1 MPKLTIIN
9 LKFHIMLLYFV
20 YVIAGIGI
28 SIIASRSIAKCRNMV
43 EYIQREKGPNRVII
57 KTELTQKILT
67 IQSYLSFGFLVSL
80 IITAMGFMI
89 IEQHQSGILYYIST
103 GCFSLIPLLFAW
115 QCYRSLQV
123 SQEIDKL

>member
-1 MPKLTIIN
+1 
-9 LKFHIMLLYFV
+9 MLLYFV

-43 EYIQREKGPNRVII
+43 EYIQREKGSNRVII
-57 KTELTQKILT
+57 KTELTQKILS

-89 IEQHQSGILYYIST
+89 IEQHQSGILYYILT
-103 GCFSLIPLLFAW
+103 RCFSLIPLLFAW